1 MKHFTPIILILFLA
15 VSISGHGQEDTNK
28 PVYRI
33 DTLATYFDML
43 SETVKP
49 LNDKVEF
56 GVSGVS
62 VREFLRAIGSSH
74 DLNIVIDEDIDG
86 IVYNNFSDVLVK
98 EVLIYI
104 ANEYHL
110 SVNFIGSIITFKP
123 MEEVVPPHPA
133 FIPSYKINYNPR
145 NEWLSLEAKGDTLSV
160 IAKTITELSGVNIV
174 LLPEIQ
180 NKIVNCF
187 IKDRPLEE
195 VLEMFSMANGLSLN
209 KINSKYYTFSKPKE
223 ELRPNR
229 KTDQNLDIDNGI
241 STIQVDFSDSLLLNI
256 KAINKPLKEI
266 LSEVSL
272 FANYN
277 YVLYDEPEGNASV
290 IVNNVTFNQFLD
302 FLLSGTKLTYRKE
315 LGMYLIGDRT
325 DESFRATEVIKLDY
339 RTVEKIT
346 DFIPNE
352 LKNGVDIKVF
362 PELNSLIVSGSSPAI
377 KELRNFIIQIDQIV
391 PVVKIEVM
399 IIDFKK
405 SHDTK
410 IGVDMYLG
418 VGTPP
423 SKSSGSLTGDNG
435 GGATLNSN
443 TVNSLIKSFN
453 GFGWFNLGAVTSEF
467 YMSIQAM
474 EANGNLK
481 VRSTPMMATL
491 NGHEAS
497 MTIGNTEYYQEITN
511 NLVGN
516 QNPISQT
523 SQVYKSIQAD
533 LNLTILPFVS
543 SDGHVTL
550 NIQVS
555 QSDFTGRIA
564 ETAPPGQI
572 SRNFSSLI
580 RVKDGEMII
589 LGGLEENKK
598 SSNSQG
604 LPWVSRI
611 PVLKWIFG
619 KQSKT
624 TSDSKL
630 HIFIKPTI
638 IY

>member
-1 MKHFTPIILILFLA
+1 MKKNNQIILILLLLGIG
-15 VSISGHGQEDTNK
+15 VNGYGQNQSD
-28 PVYRI
+28 PQVYRV

-56 GVSGVS
+56 SVSGVS
-62 VREFLRAIGSSH
+62 VKEFIRAIGSSH
-74 DLNIVIDEDIDG
+74 DLNIVIDEDVDG

-104 ANEYHL
+104 ANEYNL

-123 MEEVVPPHPA
+123 NIEVKNSTA
-133 FIPSYKINYNPR
+133 YIPTYKIKYNER
-145 NEWLSLEAKGDTLSV
+145 NSWLNIEAKGDTLSV
-160 IAKTITELSGVNIV
+160 IAKKITELSGVNIV

-195 VLEMFSMANGLSLN
+195 VLEMFSVANGLSVK
-209 KINSKYYTFSKPKE
+209 KINSKYYTFSKPIAEPKPNFKKPQNPE
-223 ELRPNR
+223 INDELS
-229 KTDQNLDIDNGI
+229 KI
-241 STIQVDFSDSLLLNI
+241 SVAYSDSLLLNI

-290 IVNNVTFNQFLD
+290 IVNNVSFKQFLD
-302 FLLSGTKLTYRKE
+302 FLLTGTKLTYRKE

-325 DESFRATEVIKLDY
+325 DESFRSTEVIKLDY

-352 LKNGVDIKVF
+352 LKKGVDIKVF

-377 KELRNFIIQIDQIV
+377 DELRKFIIQIDQIV

-399 IIDFKK
+399 IIDFSK

-423 SKSSGSLTGDNG
+423 SSSTGSLTGENG
-435 GGATLNSN
+435 AGATLNSN
-443 TVNSLIKSFN
+443 TVNNLIKSFN
-453 GFGWFNLGAVTSEF
+453 GFGWFNLGAVTSDF

-491 NGHEAS
+491 NGHEATL
-497 MTIGNTEYYQEITN
+497 TIGNTEYYQETTN
-511 NLVGN
+511 SLVGN

-523 SQVYKSIQAD
+523 SQVYKSTQAD

-589 LGGLEENKK
+589 LGGLEENKR
-598 SSNSQG
+598 SSTSQG
-604 LPWVSRI
+604 LPWISRI

-619 KQSKT
+619 KETKT
-624 TSDSKL
+624 VSDSKL

>member
-1 MKHFTPIILILFLA
+1 MKQITPIILILFLFFGS
-15 VSISGHGQEDTNK
+15 SIYGQNTNTE
-28 PVYRI
+28 YRI
-33 DTLATYFDML
+33 DTLDTYFEML
-43 SETVKP
+43 SESVKP
-49 LNDKVEF
+49 LNEKVEF
-56 GVSGVS
+56 SVSGVS
-62 VREFLRAIGSSH
+62 VKEFLRAIASSH
-74 DLNIVIDEDIDG
+74 NLNIVIDEEVDG
-86 IVYNNFSDVLVK
+86 IVYNNFSDVLVR

-104 ANEYHL
+104 ANEYNL

-123 MEEVVPPHPA
+123 IQKVAPKEPDY
-133 FIPSYKINYNPR
+133 IPTYKIDYNPR
-145 NEWLSLEAKGDTLSV
+145 NEWLTLEAKGDTLSV
-160 IAKTITELSGVNIV
+160 IAKKITEISGVNIV

-180 NKIVNCF
+180 NNIVNCF
-187 IKDRPLEE
+187 IKDRPLSE
-195 VLEMFSMANGLSLN
+195 VLEMFSVANGLSV
-209 KINSKYYTFSKPKE
+209 KKVNSKYYTFSKHQE
-223 ELRPNR
+223 EPQPNR
-229 KTDQNLDIDNGI
+229 KTQSPEDKEV
-241 STIQVDFSDSLLLNI
+241 SEIQVSYSDSLLLNI
-256 KAINKPLKEI
+256 KAIDKPLKEI

-315 LGMYLIGDRT
+315 LGMFLIGDRT

-377 KELRNFIIQIDQIV
+377 NELRRFIIQIDQIV

-399 IIDFKK
+399 IIDFRK

-423 SKSSGSLTGDNG
+423 SKSSGSLTGET
-435 GGATLNSN
+435 GATGSINSSTIN
-443 TVNSLIKSFN
+443 NLIKSFN
-453 GFGWFNLGAVTSEF
+453 GFGWFNLGAVTSDF

-491 NGHEAS
+491 NGHEANL
-497 MTIGNTEYYQEITN
+497 TIGNTEYYQETTN

-523 SQVYKSIQAD
+523 SQVYRSIQAD

-580 RVKDGEMII
+580 RVRDGEMII

-598 SSNSQG
+598 SANSQG
-604 LPWVSRI
+604 LPWISRA

-624 TSDSKL
+624 VSDSKL